1 MKFSTPPA
9 FAADIESREGIVGRQ
24 WLDALPTAVL
34 DLLHFENVLAG
45 DREPWLAIDPK
56 GLTGD
61 PAFESVAVLW
71 NRMEEYGNDPRS
83 VLRRLAAWCE
93 AAGVAREPARAW
105 ARAHIVED
113 ALDRLSR
120 ATGPERDVS
129 AHEFL
134 VAALVG
140 RP

>member
-83 VLRRLAAWCE
+83 VLRRLAAGCG
-93 AAGVAREPARAW
+93 AAGVAREPARAL
-105 ARAHIVED
+105 ARARIVED

-120 ATGPERDVS
+120 ATGPKRDVS
-129 AHEFL
+129 AH
-134 VAALVG
+134 
-140 RP
+140 